1 LSVTVDWVQVLTVLV
16 GVYAAV
22 IAIFLVLEN
31 RSPQSTFAWLFLMLG
46 FPVGGLIIYTLFGR
60 GWKAFSRK
68 NQLHTLIEGTALV
81 ERKAVMVARQPALLD
96 ELSKT
101 SVGEYAR
108 LGHMLWLSAGAPL
121 TLTNRL
127 EILQDA
133 REKYPRLMADL
144 RAASRSIHLVYYEWA
159 SDAFTNEVADILAA
173 KVASGV
179 AVRILYDPVG
189 SLRMLSRRYVRAMRK
204 AGVEMFPYSPL
215 YALHTISYRNHRKI
229 AVVDGR
235 VGYSGGLNMTETHLS
250 GPTGFTG
257 WRDTHARVQGEA
269 VLRLQSVFLTMWFN
283 TTGEYLFHER
293 HFPVPVDC
301 SHTLPIQVVSAGPD
315 SRWHAILKSYI
326 MLVTLARD
334 HVYLQS
340 PFLILNDSLADAM
353 KAAALAGIRVWV
365 MIAPRGGEGQLAYR
379 AGMTYAREL
388 AEAGVR
394 VLLYRG
400 AYFHAKTVC
409 VDSKICSIGSANM
422 DIRSFSINYETNLVV
437 YDEAITTELEAD
449 FESDIDSCVDFSVSD
464 YDGQPGR
471 RRLVDSVMRLCSPL
485 L

>member
-1 LSVTVDWVQVLTVLV
+1 MDWVQVLTVLV

-22 IAIFLVLEN
+22 IAVFLVLEN

-46 FPVGGLIIYTLFGR
+46 FPFGGLIIYTLFGR

-68 NQLHTLIEGTALV
+68 NQLHTLIDGTSLV
-81 ERKAVMVARQPALLD
+81 ERKAIMAERQPALLD
-96 ELSKT
+96 ELSRT

-108 LGHMLWLSAGAPL
+108 LGRMLWLSADAPL
-121 TLTNRL
+121 TLLNRL

-133 REKYPRLMADL
+133 VEKYPRLMADL
-144 RAASRSIHLVYYEWA
+144 HAASHSIHLVYYEWA
-159 SDAFTNEVADILAA
+159 SDGFTEEVAQVLAA

-179 AVRILYDPVG
+179 KVRVLYDPVG
-189 SLRMLSRRYVRAMRK
+189 SLRMLSRRYVRAMRS

-229 AVVDGR
+229 AVIDGR

-250 GPTGFTG
+250 GPVGFSG
-257 WRDTHARVQGEA
+257 WRDTHVRVVGEA
-269 VLRLQSVFLTMWFN
+269 VLRLQSVFLTMWYN
-283 TTGEYLFHER
+283 TTGENLFHER
-293 HFPVPVDC
+293 QFPVPVEC
-301 SHTLPIQVVSAGPD
+301 SQMLPIQVVSAGPD
-315 SRWHAILKSYI
+315 SRWNAILKSYI

-353 KAAALAGIRVWV
+353 KAAALAGIKVWV

-394 VLLYRG
+394 VLLYNG

-409 VDSKICSIGSANM
+409 VDAKICSIGSANM

-437 YDEAITTELEAD
+437 YDEAVTRELEAD
-449 FESDIDSCVDFSVSD
+449 FERDINSCVEFSVSA
-464 YDGQPGR
+464 YDAQPIR
-471 RRLVDSVMRLCSPL
+471 RRLLDSVMRLCSPL

>member
-1 LSVTVDWVQVLTVLV
+1 MPVTVDWVQVLTVLA
-16 GVYAAV
+16 GIYAGV
-22 IAIFLVLEN
+22 IAVFLVLEN

-46 FPVGGLIIYTLFGR
+46 FPIGGLIIYTLFGR

-68 NQLHTLIEGTALV
+68 NQLHTLIEGTSLV
-81 ERKAVMVARQPALLD
+81 ERKAAMVEQQPILLD
-96 ELSKT
+96 ELSRT

-108 LGHMLWLSAGAPL
+108 LGQMLWLTASAPL

-127 EILQDA
+127 DILQDA
-133 REKYPRLMADL
+133 REKYPRLIADL
-144 RAASRSIHLVYYEWA
+144 RGASRSIHLVYYEWA
-159 SDAFTNEVADILAA
+159 SDAFTRDVADILAA
-173 KVASGV
+173 RVAAGV

-189 SLRMLSRRYVRAMRK
+189 SLRMLSRQYVRSLRK
-204 AGVEMFPYSPL
+204 AGIEMFPYSPL

-229 AVVDGR
+229 AVIDGR
-235 VGYSGGLNMTETHLS
+235 IGHSGGLNMTEAHLS
-250 GPTGFTG
+250 GPAGFSG
-257 WRDTHARVQGEA
+257 WRDTHARVEGEA
-269 VLRLQSVFLTMWFN
+269 VLRLQSVFLTMWHN
-283 TTGEYLFHER
+283 TTGENLFHER
-293 HFPVPVDC
+293 HFPAPADC
-301 SHTLPIQVVSAGPD
+301 PHKLPIQVVSAGPD
-315 SRWHAILKSYI
+315 SRWSAILKSYI

-340 PFLILNDSLADAM
+340 PFLVLNDSLGDAM
-353 KAAALAGIRVWV
+353 KAAALAGIKVWV

-394 VLLYRG
+394 VLLYQG

-437 YDEAITTELEAD
+437 YDEAVTTELEAD
-449 FESDIDSCVDFSVSD
+449 FENDIDNCVDFSLST
-464 YDGQPGR
+464 YDRQPVR
-471 RRLVDSVMRLCSPL
+471 RRLLDSAMRLCSPL

>member
-1 LSVTVDWVQVLTVLV
+1 MTVDWVQVLTVLV

-46 FPVGGLIIYTLFGR
+46 FPLGGLIIYTLFGR

-68 NQLHTLIEGTALV
+68 NQLHTLIEGTSLV
-81 ERKAVMVARQPALLD
+81 ERKAIMVERQPVLLD
-96 ELSKT
+96 ELSRT
-101 SVGEYAR
+101 RVGEYAR
-108 LGHMLWLSAGAPL
+108 LGRMLWLSAGAPL
-121 TLTNRL
+121 TLINRL

-144 RAASRSIHLVYYEWA
+144 HTASRSVHLVYYEWA
-159 SDAFTNEVADILAA
+159 SDAFTEEVARVLAA

-179 AVRILYDPVG
+179 KVRVLYDPVG
-189 SLRMLSRRYVRAMRK
+189 SLRMLSRRYVRAMRN

-229 AVVDGR
+229 AVIDGR

-250 GPTGFTG
+250 GPAGFSG
-257 WRDTHARVQGEA
+257 WRDTHARVVGEA
-269 VLRLQSVFLTMWFN
+269 VLRLQSVFLTMWYN
-283 TTGEYLFHER
+283 TTGENLFHER
-293 HFPVPVDC
+293 HFPVPVER
-301 SHTLPIQVVSAGPD
+301 SQALPIQVVSAGPD
-315 SRWHAILKSYI
+315 SRWNAILKSYI

-353 KAAALAGIRVWV
+353 KAAALAGIKVWV

-394 VLLYRG
+394 VLLYKG

-409 VDSKICSIGSANM
+409 VDSTICSIGSANM

-437 YDEAITTELEAD
+437 YDEAVTRELEAD
-449 FESDIDSCVDFSVSD
+449 FEKDIDSCVEFSVST
-464 YDGQPGR
+464 YDAQPGR
-471 RRLVDSVMRLCSPL
+471 KRLLDSVMRLCSPL